1 MLMLNSVDYDGG
13 VFFFLWLR
21 WLCAGWCLVSYKKIY
36 HKEVKKKS
44 RRNSGLVP
52 LMLLPLLLFSCK
64 KKDQEPLF

>member
-36 HKEVKKKS
+36 HKEVKKS